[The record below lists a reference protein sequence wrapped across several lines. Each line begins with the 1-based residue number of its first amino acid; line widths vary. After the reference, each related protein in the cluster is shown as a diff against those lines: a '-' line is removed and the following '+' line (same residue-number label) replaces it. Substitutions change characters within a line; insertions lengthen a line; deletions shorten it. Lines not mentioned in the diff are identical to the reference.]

1 MRTLIEYL
9 FYLAYKSEIRHV
21 RRPAWSDRKPY
32 FTLARLMLSVPLL
45 FNAFTLVVVSLSLAG
60 RPQWL
65 VTPGSL
71 LACALVGFGVT
82 SLTRR
87 YFEDEQRS
95 TAIIQ
100 RCQREAGGNESAECT
115 LDLLYYFGSM
125 ATFFT
130 TSICVYLQGL
140 GY

>member
-21 RRPAWSDRKPY
+21 RRHVWSDRKPY

-45 FNAFTLVVVSLSLAG
+45 FNAFTVVVLGMSLAG

-65 VTPGSL
+65 VSPPAL
-71 LACALVGFGVT
+71 LACAMVGFGVT
-82 SLTRR
+82 SLTRH
-87 YFEDEQRS
+87 YFDDEQRS

-100 RCQREAGGNESAECT
+100 RCQREAGANESAECT

-130 TSICVYLQGL
+130 TTICAYLQGL